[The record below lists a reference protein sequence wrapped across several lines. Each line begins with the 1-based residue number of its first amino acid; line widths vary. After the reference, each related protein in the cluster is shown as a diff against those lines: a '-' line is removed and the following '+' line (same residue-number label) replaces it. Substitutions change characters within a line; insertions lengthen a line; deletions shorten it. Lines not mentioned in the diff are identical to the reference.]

1 MPDGEKLERAMRIA
15 VELIKGSE
23 EEIYLRTYE
32 AQGGHAESGTPP
44 VKTPV
49 DVAIVPRPAVS
60 DALAWADRVGEKQI
74 GGVKILAGDKR
85 LTMAADAPVETGS
98 ILYFD
103 NADWR
108 VVAISAPAV
117 FGKRQLIIA
126 LARKVHD

>member
-1 MPDGEKLERAMRIA
+1 MPDGERLERAMRKA

-23 EEIYLRTYE
+23 EEIYLRTYSL
-32 AQGGHAESGTPP
+32 QGGHAESGTPP

-60 DALAWADRVGEKQI
+60 DALAAADRLGEKQI
-74 GGVKILAGDKR
+74 GGVQILAGDKR
-85 LTMAADAPVETGS
+85 LTMAADAPVEAGS
-98 ILYFD
+98 ILHFE

-117 FGKRQLIIA
+117 FGKRLALIA
-126 LARKVHD
+126 LARKVHE